1 MSESINIGKKAPET
15 ISYYEHEEEVF
26 RLERHSKRLFI
37 ALIICVILLFAS
49 NMAWLTYE
57 SLYDTISYSQDGEGV
72 NNINTGEQGDV
83 TRYVTEAEDK
93 DTQR

>member
-1 MSESINIGKKAPET
+1 MSESIDIGKKAPET
-15 ISYYEHEEEVF
+15 ISYYAHEEEVF

-83 TRYVTEAEDK
+83 TRYVTETEDK